1 MRSLYPLLII
11 VYLYV
16 HILTLNFTLLD
27 ICTFCA
33 GFLKHFK
40 DSFLG
45 GLISKQLASK
55 LFDKDLIPQSLK
67 KEILEAKDNYE
78 ANSLLWQHAEVHY
91 EFEDCICLCD
101 IVRMEKG
108 YPKMTRL
115 GERMREELLQR

>member
-16 HILTLNFTLLD
+16 QILTLNFILLD

-33 GFLKHFK
+33 GFPKHIK
-40 DSFLG
+40 DSFLSD
-45 GLISKQLASK
+45 LVSKELASK
-55 LFDKDLIPQSLK
+55 LLDKDLIPQSLK

-91 EFEDCICLCD
+91 EFEDCISLCD
-101 IVRMEKG
+101 VVRMEKG

-115 GERMREELLQR
+115 GERMKDELLQR